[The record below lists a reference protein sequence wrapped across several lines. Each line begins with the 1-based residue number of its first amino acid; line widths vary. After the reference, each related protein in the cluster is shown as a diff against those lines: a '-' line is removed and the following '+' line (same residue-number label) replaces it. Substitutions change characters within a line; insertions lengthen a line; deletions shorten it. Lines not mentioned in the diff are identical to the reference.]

1 MEPTSLHFAA
11 AARVIG
17 DAARRGRFVVPG
29 FRSPPRVAGADR
41 TIRRRADGSP
51 TVSVRYRQR
60 PWNAVLADLIEG
72 VVVANG
78 LPGSRADDC
87 RTQLWRALE
96 AGEAAAP
103 DRPTIASAPTHAPTP
118 TPVDGAGAKVH
129 HLAA

>member
-1 MEPTSLHFAA
+1 MEATSLHFAA
-11 AARVIG
+11 AARTIG
-17 DAARRGRFVVPG
+17 EAARRRGLSVPS
-29 FRSPPRVAGADR
+29 FRSPPRLPGAER
-41 TIRRRADGSP
+41 TIRRGGGGAP
-51 TVSVRYRQR
+51 TVAVRYRRR